1 MCFKGVFRD
10 GGTAIKDI
18 GAKCA
23 QDGLGACRRASRW
36 KRRTGKTEGFL
47 TFWDVAPALS
57 PSLVAVLLYFN
68 LRQMSP
74 VSPGSLA
81 LSLIVASLLWYKI
94 PICNTEDVAVA
105 LV

>member
-1 MCFKGVFRD
+1 MRNATRHLQGETRGLDVLQRRVVASGRD

-36 KRRTGKTEGFL
+36 KRRTGKTEGLL

-57 PSLVAVLLYFN
+57 PSLVAVLLFFN
-68 LRQMSP
+68 LR
-74 VSPGSLA
+74 
-81 LSLIVASLLWYKI
+81 
-94 PICNTEDVAVA
+94 
-105 LV
+105 